1 MKKIVTHL
9 LSIAFIIINFS
20 AFFPSASIAQAV
32 SPEVIDSLT
41 AKLESWSVEDIWP
54 EVKEA
59 LEKEPRNLRL
69 LEVASQIAFHR
80 GDYQESLKLMKL
92 AMEVGGEDDTR
103 RAYAL
108 LTEETIN
115 VLAPFKRFETPHFV
129 ILLDENQDGIL
140 LDYLTDALEKTY
152 QKMAEQY
159 GFRPTEKVRV
169 ELFPN
174 ARAFYLASTLSVR
187 DIEVTGA
194 VGLTK
199 FNKLQFLSPRALV
212 YGYRWLDAI
221 SHEYMHYLIV
231 KLTSNKA
238 PIWFHEGLAKYEE
251 TRWRNGPS
259 YLSLLYQ
266 TLLARALSENKLI
279 GFDRMEPSLIRLETP
294 EDVQLAYAQGA
305 SAIEFII
312 TKSGHRGLQEILKHM
327 ATKSGSGASESIK
340 SVMDLTFDQFEK
352 DWKEF
357 LISKRLYEVKGVQ
370 VRRYKIKEGKAD
382 EERMDMEEIKSL
394 VARNRAH
401 LADRLKERGRAG
413 AAVLEYRR
421 ALAETPDS
429 VPVLNRLSSVLIG
442 LEKNEEA
449 LRFLDRAREISPDH
463 PTTYLQIG
471 ETYMKSKNFK
481 RAEEAFIE
489 SVQINP
495 FSPDLHDHLA
505 HTYEMLGEKNLAAKE
520 REIAK
525 RIRQ

>member
-1 MKKIVTHL
+1 
-9 LSIAFIIINFS
+9 
-20 AFFPSASIAQAV
+20 
-32 SPEVIDSLT
+32 
-41 AKLESWSVEDIWP
+41 
-54 EVKEA
+54 
-59 LEKEPRNLRL
+59 
-69 LEVASQIAFHR
+69 
-80 GDYQESLKLMKL
+80 
-92 AMEVGGEDDTR
+92 MEVGGEDDTR

-140 LDYLTDALEKTY
+140 LGYLTDALEKTY

-159 GFRPTEKVRV
+159 GFRPMEKVRV

-174 ARAFYLASTLSVR
+174 AKAFYLASTLSVR

-266 TLLARALSENKLI
+266 TLLARALAENKLI

-294 EDVQLAYAQGA
+294 EDVQLAYAQAA

-312 TKSGHRGLQEILKHM
+312 SKAGHRALQEIMGNM
-327 ATKSGSGASESIK
+327 ATKSSGGASESIK
-340 SVMDLTFDQFEK
+340 NVMDLTFDQFEK
-352 DWKEF
+352 NWKDF
-357 LISKRLYEVKGVQ
+357 LISKGLNQAKGVH

-429 VPVLNRLSSVLIG
+429 VPILNRLSSVLIG

-449 LRFLDRAREISPDH
+449 LPFLNRAREISPDH
-463 PTTYLQIG
+463 PTTYIQIG
-471 ETYMKSKNFK
+471 ETYLKSKDFK
-481 RAEEAFIE
+481 RAKEAFVE

-495 FSPDLHDHLA
+495 FSPELHDHLA
-505 HTYEMLGEKNLAAKE
+505 HAYEMLGEKNLAAKE

-525 RIRQ
+525 RIRP